1 MPPRCASCSRA
12 RLRRPES
19 RSYRSSPPAGA
30 RAAEVRVRLMP
41 DVLIYADSY
50 RSPELRHEVPIGIPD
65 PFLYAEKEGAK
76 HIAIGAME
84 IPRLAELGLFEL
96 HPSEEFGSDDLL
108 RSGLSYPEVR
118 QEVVLR
124 AVRAFGI
131 TSAVVPETFPLW
143 LADRLRAD
151 GVELTVD
158 NDFFDERRRVKTDAE
173 LEGMR
178 RAQRAAEAGMDAARD
193 LLRRAQQNGGEEL
206 AVDGEAL
213 TVERIKAAMS
223 QAFAAHGTTADDFI
237 VAPGPQGA
245 VGHDMGSGPVRAG
258 VPIVIDIWPRD
269 NESFMFCDMTR
280 TFVVGEVP
288 EDIREW
294 HRLTKEALDR
304 AISEIKDGADGRA
317 IFDGT
322 CEIFEGAGEATQR
335 TKEDGKPLDHG
346 FFHGLGHGVGL
357 EVHEQPGMGI
367 ASKKP
372 LKAGDVV
379 TVEPG
384 CYRQGYGGVRLE
396 DLVLVTDDGAE
407 NLTQYPY
414 DLAP

>member
-1 MPPRCASCSRA
+1 MV
-12 RLRRPES
+12 RR
-19 RSYRSSPPAGA
+19 
-30 RAAEVRVRLMP
+30 MP
-41 DVLIYADSY
+41 DVLMYADTY

-65 PFLYAEKEGAK
+65 PFLYAEKDGVK

-96 HPSEEFGSDDLL
+96 HPSEEFGSDELM
-108 RSGLSYPEVR
+108 RSGLSYGELR
-118 QEVVLR
+118 QEVAVR
-124 AVRAFGI
+124 AVKAFGI
-131 TSAVVPETFPLW
+131 TSAVVPDAFPLW
-143 LADRLRAD
+143 LADRLRAE

-158 NDFFDERRRVKTDAE
+158 GELFDDRRRVKTEAE
-173 LEGMR
+173 LVGIR
-178 RAQRAAEAGMDAARD
+178 RAQRAAEAGM
-193 LLRRAQQNGGEEL
+193 EP
-206 AVDGEAL
+206 L
-213 TVERIKAAMS
+213 TVERVKSAMS

-245 VGHDMGSGPVRAG
+245 VGHDMGSGAISAS

-269 NESFMFCDMTR
+269 NETFMFCDMTR
-280 TFVVGEVP
+280 TFVIGDVP
-288 EDIREW
+288 EDVRRW
-294 HRLTKEALDR
+294 HELTKQALDR
-304 AISEIKDGADGRA
+304 AISEIKDGADGRS

-322 CEIFEGAGEATQR
+322 CEIYEGAGEPTQR
-335 TKEDGKPLDHG
+335 TKEAGKPLSNG

-357 EVHEQPGMGI
+357 EVHEEPGMGF
-367 ASKKP
+367 ASKDP

-396 DLVLVTDDGAE
+396 DLVLVTKDGAE

>member
-1 MPPRCASCSRA
+1 MV
-12 RLRRPES
+12 RRM
-19 RSYRSSPPAGA
+19 A
-30 RAAEVRVRLMP
+30 
-41 DVLIYADSY
+41 DVLMYADTY

-65 PFLYAEKEGAK
+65 AFLYAEKDGVK

-96 HPSEEFGSDDLL
+96 HPSEEFGSDELM
-108 RSGLSYPEVR
+108 RAGGLSYGELR
-118 QEVVLR
+118 QEV
-124 AVRAFGI
+124 AVRAATALGI
-131 TSAVVPETFPLW
+131 TNAVVPEAFPLW
-143 LADRLRAD
+143 LADRLRAE

-158 NDFFDERRRVKTDAE
+158 GGLFDDRRRVKTDAE
-173 LEGMR
+173 LAGIR
-178 RAQRAAEAGMDAARD
+178 RAQRAAEAGMDAARE
-193 LLRRAQQNGGEEL
+193 LLRSATPNGKGLE
-206 AVDGEAL
+206 VDGEPL
-213 TVERIKAAMS
+213 TVERVKAAMS

-245 VGHDMGSGPVRAG
+245 VGHDMGSGAISAG

-280 TFVVGEVP
+280 TFVVGDVP
-288 EDIREW
+288 EDVQRW
-294 HRLTKEALDR
+294 HELTKQALDR
-304 AISEIKDGADGRA
+304 AISEIKDGADGRS

-322 CEIFEGAGEATQR
+322 CEIYEGAGEPTQR
-335 TKEDGKPLDHG
+335 TKEAGKPLANG

-357 EVHEQPGMGI
+357 EVHEQPGMGF
-367 ASKKP
+367 ASKDP

-396 DLVLVTDDGAE
+396 DLVLVTKDGAE

>member
-1 MPPRCASCSRA
+1 
-12 RLRRPES
+12 
-19 RSYRSSPPAGA
+19 
-30 RAAEVRVRLMP
+30 MP
-41 DVLIYADSY
+41 DVLIYADTY

-65 PFLYAEKEGAK
+65 PFLYAEKAGTK
-76 HIAIGAME
+76 HIAIGSME
-84 IPRLAELGLFEL
+84 IARLAELGLFEL
-96 HPSEEFGSDDLL
+96 HPSEEYGSDELV

-124 AVRAFGI
+124 AVKAFGI

-143 LADRLRAD
+143 LADRLRDD

-158 NDFFDERRRVKTDAE
+158 ADFFDDRRRVKTSAE
-173 LEGMR
+173 LEGIR

-193 LLRRAQQNGGEEL
+193 LLRRAAPNGGGALE
-206 AVDGEAL
+206 VDGQPL
-213 TVERIKAAMS
+213 TVERVKAAMS
-223 QAFAAHGTTADDFI
+223 AAFAAHGTTADDFI

-245 VGHDMGSGPVRAG
+245 VGHDMGSGPISAG

-269 NESFMFCDMTR
+269 NETFMFCDMTR
-280 TFVVGEVP
+280 TFVVGDVP
-288 EDIREW
+288 EDVQKW
-294 HRLTKEALDR
+294 HALSKDALDR

-322 CEIFEGAGEATQR
+322 CEIFEEAGEPTQR
-335 TKEDGKPLDHG
+335 TKEQGKTLSDG

-357 EVHEQPGMGI
+357 EVHEAPGMGL
-367 ASKKP
+367 ASKLP
-372 LKAGDVV
+372 LLAGDVV

-396 DLVLVTDDGAE
+396 DLVLVTKDGAE
-407 NLTQYPY
+407 NLTRYPY
-414 DLAP
+414 DLQP

>member
-1 MPPRCASCSRA
+1 MV
-12 RLRRPES
+12 RR
-19 RSYRSSPPAGA
+19 
-30 RAAEVRVRLMP
+30 MP
-41 DVLIYADSY
+41 DVLMYADTY

-65 PFLYAEKEGAK
+65 AFLYAEKDGVK

-84 IPRLAELGLFEL
+84 IPRLSELNLFDL
-96 HPSEEFGSDDLL
+96 HPAEEFGLDEL
-108 RSGLSYPEVR
+108 RGGGELSAAEILK
-118 QEVVLR
+118 EIALR
-124 AVRAFGI
+124 AVKALGI
-131 TSAVVPETFPLW
+131 TQAIVPESFPLW
-143 LADRLRAD
+143 FADRLRTE

-158 NDFFDERRRVKTDAE
+158 GTFFDDRRRVKTNAE
-173 LEGMR
+173 LAGIR

-193 LLRRAQQNGGEEL
+193 LLRRATENGKGLE
-206 AVDGEAL
+206 VDGEPL
-213 TVERIKAAMS
+213 TVERVKGAMS

-245 VGHDMGSGPVRAG
+245 VGHDMGSGPISAG

-269 NESFMFCDMTR
+269 NESFMFGDLTR
-280 TFVVGEVP
+280 TVVIGEVP
-288 EDIREW
+288 EVVQRW
-294 HRLTKEALDR
+294 HALTKEALDR

-322 CEIFEGAGEATQR
+322 CEIFEAAGEPTQR
-335 TKEDGKPLDHG
+335 TKEAGKTLSDG

-357 EVHEQPGMGI
+357 EVHEEPGMGI
-367 ASKKP
+367 SAKDP
-372 LKAGDVV
+372 LMAGDVV

-384 CYRQGYGGVRLE
+384 LYRQGYGGVRLE
-396 DLVLVTDDGAE
+396 DLVLVTKDGAE